1 MLQSNST
8 INSWIGMILNKTIE
22 EKSITRNFFN
32 FPLKISNHSIYFL
45 ISAIL
50 GSILLIISAKIKVP
64 LYPVPMTLQPLAV
77 LLIGML
83 FGRNLAG
90 ATVGLYIF
98 QGVCGLPVFAYGG
111 GYMYLFGPTGGFI
124 LGFFVSAIILG
135 SLADRDW
142 GKSLFLSLLC
152 MIIGLFIIYFFGILQ
167 LSIMKGFDF
176 ALLKGFFPFI
186 IGDLYKLLLAGILI
200 PQIWKFAK

>member
-8 INSWIGMILNKTIE
+8 INSWIGMILNKSIE
-22 EKSITRNFFN
+22 EKSITRNFIH
-32 FPLKISNHSIYFL
+32 FPIKISNYSIYFL

-83 FGRNLAG
+83 FGRNLAA
-90 ATVGLYIF
+90 ATVGLYIL
-98 QGVCGLPVFAYGG
+98 QGILGLPVFAYGG
-111 GYMYLFGPTGGFI
+111 GFMYLFGPTGGFI
-124 LGFFVSAIILG
+124 IGFLVSAIILG
-135 SLADRDW
+135 SLADRGW
-142 GKSLFLSLLC
+142 GKNLFLSLLC

-176 ALLKGFFPFI
+176 AIIKGFFPFI
-186 IGDLYKLLLAGILI
+186 IGDLYKLLLAGLLI
-200 PQIWKFAK
+200 PQIWKLTK

>member
-32 FPLKISNHSIYFL
+32 FPFKISNHSIYFL

-142 GKSLFLSLLC
+142 GKSLFLSLLS